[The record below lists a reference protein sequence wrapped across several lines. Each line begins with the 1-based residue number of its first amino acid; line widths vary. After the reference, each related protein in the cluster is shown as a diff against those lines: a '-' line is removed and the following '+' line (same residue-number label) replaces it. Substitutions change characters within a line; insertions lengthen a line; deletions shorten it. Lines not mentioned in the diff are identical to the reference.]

1 MRTKLYAQI
10 FASASLFIFAILISI
25 SLHTSCNGV
34 SEHQRL
40 KHEQDSMA
48 KVHEDS
54 INEAEFE
61 MQMKK
66 ATEDSTAAASEK
78 TPK

>member
-10 FASASLFIFAILISI
+10 LASASLFAFAVLISI

-34 SEHQRL
+34 SDQQRL
-40 KHEQDSMA
+40 KLEQDSAA
-48 KVHEDS
+48 KAMEDS

-66 ATEDSTAAASEK
+66 ATEDSIAAASEK
-78 TPK
+78 TLK

>member
-10 FASASLFIFAILISI
+10 FASASLFAFAILISI

-34 SEHQRL
+34 SDKQRL
-40 KHEQDSMA
+40 QHEQDSMA
-48 KVHEDS
+48 KALEDS

-66 ATEDSTAAASEK
+66 ATEDSIAAASEK
-78 TPK
+78 TLK